1 MRASVKKGAVSRAR
15 AFCRKNVVNSTLQ
28 NFQEGKEGA
37 VAETAFAELP
47 AQPTVTPTR
56 VTRVDGFSESEL
68 GCVCVVFATQHKVR
82 VPIGGGK

>member
-1 MRASVKKGAVSRAR
+1 MTAKHKQAYASVKRGAVSRAR

-28 NFQEGKEGA
+28 NFQEGGGA

-47 AQPTVTPTR
+47 ARPTVTPTR

-68 GCVCVVFATQHKVR
+68 G
-82 VPIGGGK
+82 